1 MIWIGILLGAAKG
14 SGSLPSIPVNDTNN
28 VAFANVLSKEMAK
41 HLADSGYKVI
51 EVKDDGIIIEAF
63 PYKGGPSLKM
73 NLSPSLLG
81 PGELNRLSIQI
92 FFVIKNKYK
101 SPKRREEL
109 LEWVNNLNST
119 YAFYKFALD
128 NYADLVVSLTIPFED
143 NLEMSILHKTL
154 SYTMK
159 NLPLAILMGGGS
171 VYLK

>member
-1 MIWIGILLGAAKG
+1 MLGAAKG
-14 SGSLPSIPVNDTNN
+14 SGSLPSIPVNDTND

-51 EVKDDGIIIEAF
+51 EVKDDVITIEAF

-92 FFVIKNKYK
+92 FFVIKDKYK
-101 SPKRREEL
+101 SAERREEI

-128 NYADLVVSLTIPFED
+128 KDTDLVVIFTLPFED
-143 NLEMSILHKTL
+143 ELDMSILYKTL